1 MRQPAMPIH
10 ADLPCSRIPI
20 WHITFT
26 IIRPHTRTRLLR
38 IPRHLHSFVHFHV
51 YSDLIPT
58 SSQDRWLMPTHLN
71 TPIKSSLD
79 LQLMPNRLIHSHVY
93 SSHLDLTAHDLQLMP
108 DRLKTLSHSSLISY
122 LFLSTHDDSSQNAFL
137 FIFRLISIRLAI
149 HLLAC
154 ANSSLDSFHSS
165 INSSLNSSR
174 STSILRTALTRVSLW
189 SLTHPESMLFIVYF
203 WCNSLLHAPA
213 LCISFHIHLYSF
225 WLILI
230 HIDDS

>member
-1 MRQPAMPIH
+1 MPIH

-26 IIRPHTRTRLLR
+26 IIRPHTHTCLLR
-38 IPRHLHSFVHFHV
+38 IPRHLHSFVHFCV

-58 SSQDRWLMPTHLN
+58 SSHDRWLMPTHLN
-71 TPIKSSLD
+71 TAIKSSLN
-79 LQLMPNRLIHSHVY
+79 LRLMLNRLVHSHVY
-93 SSHLDLTAHDLQLMP
+93 TSHLDLAAHDLQLMP

-122 LFLSTHDDSSQNAFL
+122 LFLSTHDDSSQDGFL
-137 FIFRLISIRLAI
+137 SIFQLISIRLVI
-149 HLLAC
+149 HLLTC

-165 INSSLNSSR
+165 IDSSLNSSR
-174 STSILRTALTRVSLW
+174 STSILRMALTHVSLW

-203 WCNSLLHAPA
+203 WCNSLLCAPT

-230 HIDDS
+230 YIDDS